1 MIGGK
6 LQEDSYHNGGEW
18 LDAVHDTGRGTVTG
32 FVQAAAPVSQSRECS
47 DVISW
52 TKHKTLSAP

>member
-1 MIGGK
+1 MRRSADVKVIGGK

-32 FVQAAAPVSQSRECS
+32 FIHAEVDIKS
-47 DVISW
+47 
-52 TKHKTLSAP
+52 T